1 MSFLAALLNGWPPSK
16 HRFEGSCN
24 LVCKLPL
31 WMQISFPLL
40 DLGNSLSLVLREKQY
55 WSQNGFNN
63 MSPQKLWGVMAQRGP
78 APIIDPIPGTP
89 NRSHTGHTK
98 IFLSIN
104 ESACGWDAR
113 AAFHPVTSLFVKA
126 PAQNVRHAAKV
137 VKDATRCNPQGLWS
151 KPQMGAQAM
160 IEIL

>member
-1 MSFLAALLNGWPPSK
+1 MDADQLSSSGPWQLPFSGVEGEAILVSELLQQHVATKAVG
-16 HRFEGSCN
+16 C
-24 LVCKLPL
+24 
-31 WMQISFPLL
+31 
-40 DLGNSLSLVLREKQY
+40 D
-55 WSQNGFNN
+55 
-63 MSPQKLWGVMAQRGP
+63 GP
-78 APIIDPIPGTP
+78 TWTCTDH
-89 NRSHTGHTK
+89 RSHTRHTK